1 MRHHLN
7 DHLLGAG
14 LISPAQPC
22 ALRAQRMFEHHQVPL
37 SVAEELVRASYYH
50 GARNPNAV
58 SYGKELDIDA
68 YRTASWTV
76 EPFPQFDYPR
86 ENAGAGA
93 FLPVSGGRLGAS
105 RGG

>member
-22 ALRAQRMFEHHQVPL
+22 ALRAQRMFEHHRVPL

-58 SYGKELDIDA
+58 SSGKELDLHA
-68 YRTASWTV
+68 YRTARWNAAPV
-76 EPFPQFDYPR
+76 HLFDCSR
-86 ENAGAGA
+86 ASEGAGPTFEVWDA
-93 FLPVSGGRLGAS
+93 L
-105 RGG
+105 